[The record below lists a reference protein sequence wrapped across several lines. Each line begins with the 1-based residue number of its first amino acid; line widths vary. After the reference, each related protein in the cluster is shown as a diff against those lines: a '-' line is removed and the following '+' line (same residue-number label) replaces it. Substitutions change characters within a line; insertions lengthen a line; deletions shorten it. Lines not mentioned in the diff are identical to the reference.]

1 MEIKV
6 SILSLDSLWVWGFMA
21 HLYLLLIEM
30 YTHRRHLFSCMHL
43 LDLKRENNKGK
54 AMVREFGV
62 YVFSVTTFDFG
73 KASHSC
79 QAPMLLPQGDPGLKC
94 SPPIDEGWWE
104 RRHRGPLAF
113 YYD

>member
-1 MEIKV
+1 
-6 SILSLDSLWVWGFMA
+6 MA
-21 HLYLLLIEM
+21 QPYLLLIEM
-30 YTHRRHLFSCMHL
+30 YIHRRHLLAYTHL

-54 AMVREFGV
+54 AMVRELGV
-62 YVFSVTTFDFG
+62 YIFSVAVFDFG

-79 QAPMLLPQGDPGLKC
+79 QAPMLLPRGDPGSRC
-94 SPPIDEGWWE
+94 SPPTDEEWWE